1 MGRTREARAN
11 PVTPMPVA
19 LNPLPSLAQ
28 AAAAPPSYLVGQ
40 DGEGHWVAVE
50 TGGRAGGIFR
60 SRQDAIRYACVE
72 TGCRPDDVPLASGPI
87 PFRLS

>member
-1 MGRTREARAN
+1 MN
-11 PVTPMPVA
+11 PLTPMSVA
-19 LNPLPSLAQ
+19 LNPLQPALS
-28 AAAAPPSYLVGQ
+28 AASGTPLSYLVGQ

-72 TGCRPDDVPLASGPI
+72 SGCRPDAVRLAAGPI

>member
-1 MGRTREARAN
+1 MSIAS
-11 PVTPMPVA
+11 
-19 LNPLPSLAQ
+19 NPLQTARSPV
-28 AAAAPPSYLVGQ
+28 AAAPSSYLVGQ

-72 TGCRPDDVPLASGPI
+72 TGCRPDDVRLAADPI
-87 PFRLS
+87 LFQLA

>member
-1 MGRTREARAN
+1 MN
-11 PVTPMPVA
+11 PQTTMPVA
-19 LNPLPSLAQ
+19 LNSSPP
-28 AAAAPPSYLVGQ
+28 AAAGTPLSYLVGQ

-72 TGCRPDDVPLASGPI
+72 TGCRPDDVKLAAGPI
-87 PFRLS
+87 AVRLA

>member
-1 MGRTREARAN
+1 MN
-11 PVTPMPVA
+11 PQTTMPVA
-19 LNPLPSLAQ
+19 FDTSLSSLPTAGAPL
-28 AAAAPPSYLVGQ
+28 SYVVGQ

-72 TGCRPDDVPLASGPI
+72 TGCRPGDVKLAAGPI
-87 PFRLS
+87 LFRLA

>member
-1 MGRTREARAN
+1 MS
-11 PVTPMPVA
+11 VA
-19 LNPLPSLAQ
+19 LNSQPVQ
-28 AAAAPPSYLVGQ
+28 IRGTAATSYLVGQ

-72 TGCRPDDVPLASGPI
+72 TGCRPDDVALTLEPI
-87 PFRLS
+87 RFRLT

>member
-1 MGRTREARAN
+1 MN
-11 PVTPMPVA
+11 PQTTMPVA
-19 LNPLPSLAQ
+19 LNASPSPLPAVGT
-28 AAAAPPSYLVGQ
+28 PSYLVGQ

-72 TGCRPDDVPLASGPI
+72 TGCRPDDVKLAAGPI
-87 PFRLS
+87 PFRLA

>member
-1 MGRTREARAN
+1 MN

-19 LNPLPSLAQ
+19 LNSLPSLQPAG
-28 AAAAPPSYLVGQ
+28 AAPPSYVVGQ

-50 TGGRAGGIFR
+50 AGGRAGGIFR
-60 SRQDAIRYACVE
+60 TRQDAIRYASVE
-72 TGCRPDDVPLASGPI
+72 TGCRPNDVPLAADPI

>member
-1 MGRTREARAN
+1 MN
-11 PVTPMPVA
+11 PQTTMPVA
-19 LNPLPSLAQ
+19 LNTSPSTLSGAAGTPL
-28 AAAAPPSYLVGQ
+28 SYLVGQ

-72 TGCRPDDVPLASGPI
+72 TGCRPDDVRLAVEPI
-87 PFRLS
+87 PFRLT

>member
-1 MGRTREARAN
+1 MN
-11 PVTPMPVA
+11 PQTTMTVA
-19 LNPLPSLAQ
+19 LNSSLP
-28 AAAAPPSYLVGQ
+28 AAAGAPLSYLVGQ

-72 TGCRPDDVPLASGPI
+72 TGCRPADVKLAAGPI
-87 PFRLS
+87 PFRLV

>member
-1 MGRTREARAN
+1 VN
-11 PVTPMPVA
+11 PVTSMPVA
-19 LNPLPSLAQ
+19 LNPLPSAPS
-28 AAAAPPSYLVGQ
+28 AGPAPPAYVVGQ

-60 SRQDAIRYACVE
+60 TRQDAIRYASIE
-72 TGCRPDDVPLASGPI
+72 IGCRPGDVPLAAGPI